1 MTIRVMLV
9 DDHQLV
15 REALRDALAREPDI
29 HVVAEAGNGA
39 GALELAAECEPDV
52 VVLDVGLPDMNGAE
66 AATKIR
72 SLRDQV
78 KIVAL
83 SAYTDKRFV
92 TEMLR
97 AGATAYVSKSSAGSE
112 LVRAIRAVM
121 QGQSSFSPEIAATLA
136 REFTGATTE
145 AAKVAQLGRRE
156 LQVLRLVAEGMRS
169 GEIAERLQISPGT
182 VDVHRRNLMRK
193 LDMHSVADLT
203 RYAIREGL
211 IGA

>member
-15 REALRDALAREPDI
+15 REALRDALLREPDI
-29 HVVAEAGNGA
+29 DVVAEAGTGA
-39 GALELAAECEPDV
+39 AALEITPVCDPDV
-52 VVLDVGLPDMNGAE
+52 VVIDVGLPDMNGAE
-66 AATKIR
+66 AARKIR
-72 SLRDQV
+72 SLNGQT

-83 SAYTDKRFV
+83 SGYTDKHFV
-92 TEMLR
+92 TEMLG
-97 AGATAYVSKSSAGSE
+97 AGATAYVAKSSAGSE
-112 LVRAIRAVM
+112 LVRAIRAVV

-136 REFTGATTE
+136 REFTGTAAE
-145 AAKVAQLGRRE
+145 GAKVAQLGRRE

-169 GEIAERLQISPGT
+169 VEIAERLQISAGT

-193 LDMHSVADLT
+193 LDLHSVADLT

>member
-1 MTIRVMLV
+1 MSIRVMLV

-29 HVVAEAGNGA
+29 DVVAEAGSGST
-39 GALELAAECEPDV
+39 ALELARESGPDV
-52 VVLDVGLPDMNGAE
+52 VVIDVGLPDMSGAE
-66 AATKIR
+66 VATRIR
-72 SLRDQV
+72 GMLDHV

-83 SAYTDKRFV
+83 SGYSDKRFV

-97 AGATAYVSKSSAGSE
+97 AGAGAYVSKSSAGSE
-112 LVRAIRAVM
+112 LVRAVRAVT

-136 REFTGATTE
+136 REFSDATTE
-145 AAKVAQLGRRE
+145 GAKVAQLGRRE
-156 LQVLRLVAEGMRS
+156 LQVLRLVAAGLRS
-169 GEIAERLQISPGT
+169 GEIAERLQISPAT

-193 LDMHSVADLT
+193 LDMRSVADLT

-211 IGA
+211 VDA

>member
-1 MTIRVMLV
+1 MSIRVMLV

-15 REALRDALAREPDI
+15 REALRDALVREPDI
-29 HVVAEAGNGA
+29 DVVAEAGNGQS
-39 GALELAAECEPDV
+39 ALALAPACNPDV
-52 VVLDVGLPDMNGAE
+52 IVLDVGLPDIAGTEVATNLRGLCNG
-66 AATKIR
+66 
-72 SLRDQV
+72 V

-97 AGATAYVSKSSAGSE
+97 AGANAYVSKSSAGSE

-121 QGQSSFSPEIAATLA
+121 QNQSSFSPEIAATLA
-136 REFTGATTE
+136 QEFTGTTPE
-145 AAKVAQLGRRE
+145 GSNVVQLGRRE

-169 GEIAERLQISPGT
+169 NEIAERLQISPGT

-193 LDMHSVADLT
+193 LDLHSVADLT